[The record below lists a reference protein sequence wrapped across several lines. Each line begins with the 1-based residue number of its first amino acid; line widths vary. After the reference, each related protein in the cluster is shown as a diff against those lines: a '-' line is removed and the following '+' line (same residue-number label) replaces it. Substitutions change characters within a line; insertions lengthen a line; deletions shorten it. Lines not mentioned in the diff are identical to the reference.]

1 MKLCG
6 SAYSTDNPNA
16 TFYANQTREEWL
28 LIWRCYRFKTERE
41 IKIYGKHFITCRRG
55 NIESKTSF

>member
-16 TFYANQTREEWL
+16 TFYANPNTRRMAVDMEML
-28 LIWRCYRFKTERE
+28 
-41 IKIYGKHFITCRRG
+41 
-55 NIESKTSF
+55 